1 MTRANDVDRTADA
14 TGLTRHDLLRRAS
27 IGGGALLAGG
37 NLAQV
42 ASAAVSA
49 TPKPKRGGTLRVAIT
64 GGGNGDKLNPL
75 TPVNNADYAR
85 TSSLFDPLVTTSAA
99 GTPQLRLAEEITP
112 NATNTVWTI
121 RLRKGVTFHDGSP
134 LTADDLIYTLRK
146 IFDPKAPGSA
156 AGPLKNINLK
166 GIKKRDALT
175 ISIPLTQPS
184 AILVETFAS
193 AGPLIAPVGFN
204 LRKPVGTGAFKF
216 RSFTPGVE
224 SVFDRNDHYWDNGKP
239 YADQLVIT
247 DFSDPTSQINALI
260 GGQADLA
267 NGLSTN
273 SATQAVGGGAKVI
286 YSPGGGWNPFTMR
299 VDKAPFNDVRVRQA
313 MRYLV
318 DRSQMRELVF
328 GGHGVLASDVFG
340 IWAPEYDHSIPVR
353 QHDISRAKS
362 LLKAAGKSDLT
373 VELVT
378 SDVAQ
383 GVTQMAQVFAEQAKA
398 AGVKV
403 NVRTVTPNDFY
414 GPNYLKWTFAQDY
427 WYYNYYIGQ
436 VATATLPT
444 APFNE
449 CHFDDP
455 KYNSLYAQAIKERNE
470 GKRAD
475 LAHAMQHIDNTTG
488 GYIIPFFV
496 PVIDG
501 FSSHVG
507 GMLPSKVGA
516 SFNFWDFKSLWLGA

>member
-1 MTRANDVDRTADA
+1 MTGATDVHRATEAA
-14 TGLTRHDLLRRAS
+14 GLTRQDLLRRAS
-27 IGGGALLAGG
+27 VGGGALLVGA

-42 ASAAVSA
+42 ANAAVGA

-75 TPVNNADYAR
+75 TAVNNADYAR
-85 TSSLFDPLVTTSAA
+85 SFSLFDSLVHTSAA
-99 GTPQLRLAEEITP
+99 GKPELQLAEEVTA
-112 NATNTVWTI
+112 NATNTVWTV
-121 RLRKGVTFHDGSP
+121 RLRKGVTFHDGRA
-134 LTADDLIYTLRK
+134 LTADDLIYSLRK

-156 AGPLKNINLK
+156 AGPLKDVDLK
-166 GIKKRDALT
+166 AIKKRDHLT
-175 ISIPLTQPS
+175 ISIPLKHPS

-193 AGPLIAPVGFN
+193 AAVAVVPVGFN
-204 LRKPVGTGAFKF
+204 ARKPVGTGPFKF

-224 SVFDRNDHYWDNGKP
+224 SVFDRYDHYWESSKP
-239 YADQLVIT
+239 YVDQLVIT
-247 DFSDPTSQINALI
+247 DFSDATSQINALI

-267 NGLSTN
+267 NGLSTV

-299 VDKAPFNDVRVRQA
+299 VDKAPFTDVRVRQA

-318 DRSQMRELVF
+318 DREQMRELVF

-353 QHDISRAKS
+353 QQDISRAKS

-398 AGVKV
+398 AGVTV

-455 KYNSLYAQAIKERNE
+455 KYNSLYA
-470 GKRAD
+470 
-475 LAHAMQHIDNTTG
+475 HTSG